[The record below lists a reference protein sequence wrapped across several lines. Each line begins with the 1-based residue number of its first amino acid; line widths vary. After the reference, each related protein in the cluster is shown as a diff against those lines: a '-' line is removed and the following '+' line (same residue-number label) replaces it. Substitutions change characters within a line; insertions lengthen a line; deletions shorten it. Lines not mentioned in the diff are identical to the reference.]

1 MQSERQSKGQIADL
15 GIMDGKNKVGRPHR
29 EWVDDIEERCR
40 ANMQQLSRCLQN
52 RTKWNKR

>member
-29 EWVDDIEERCR
+29 ECVGDIEE
-40 ANMQQLSRCLQN
+40 
-52 RTKWNKR
+52 